1 MKEFFPVLH
10 MAALFSGISDEELAA
25 MLSCLGARIDTFPKG
40 SRLLRAGEAV
50 EEVGLVLAGS
60 ALIVQEDIWGNR
72 NILSKTGP
80 GQTFA
85 EVFACAPGAVLN
97 VSVEAESAVTVMFL
111 HIKRVLSVC
120 PSACSHHS
128 RIIRNLLGEL
138 AEKNLRLNE
147 KLTHMGQRTTRAK
160 LMSYFSAEAQRR
172 GGYEFDIPFS
182 RQQLAD
188 YLGVERSGLSLELG
202 KMRDE
207 GLLDFHKSHFLL
219 KAPETDGLPPSAR

>member
-1 MKEFFPVLH
+1 MKDFFPIL
-10 MAALFSGISDEELAA
+10 AASPLFSGVTENELDAMLTCLAA
-25 MLSCLGARIDTFPKG
+25 KTEQFPKDVF
-40 SRLLRAGEAV
+40 LLHPGDAV
-50 EEVGLVLAGS
+50 EEIGMVLSGCALV
-60 ALIVQEDIWGNR
+60 VQEDIWGNR

-85 EVFACAPGAVLN
+85 DVFACAPGAVLN
-97 VSVEAESAVTVMFL
+97 VSVEAESTMTVMFL
-111 HIKRVLSVC
+111 HIRRVLSVC

-172 GGYEFDIPFS
+172 GSYEFDIPFS

-188 YLGVERSGLSLELG
+188 YLGVERSGLSVELG

-219 KAPETDGLPPSAR
+219 KTPEADRPFPSAR